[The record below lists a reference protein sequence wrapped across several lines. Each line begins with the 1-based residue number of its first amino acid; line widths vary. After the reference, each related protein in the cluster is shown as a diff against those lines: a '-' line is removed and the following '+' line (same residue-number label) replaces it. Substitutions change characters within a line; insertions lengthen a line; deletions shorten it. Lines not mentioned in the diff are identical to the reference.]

1 MTASDTAL
9 LRGTCVSED
18 AFPAPRP
25 AAIDL
30 VRQAT
35 LVLLSISHIQSWRI
49 KALLLSCA
57 TTTFHRDLISFARM
71 DA

>member
-1 MTASDTAL
+1 MTASDAAL
-9 LRGTCVSED
+9 LRGTCVSEVT
-18 AFPAPRP
+18 FSAPRP
-25 AAIDL
+25 AEIDL

-57 TTTFHRDLISFARM
+57 STTFHGDLISLARM